1 MAITSSWEE
10 AEALIAKKFTA
21 LPKNRSMAAWWSPR
35 VGEEVI
41 EHPICLIPYKKLI
54 NTDEAGN
61 EYVRCF

>member
-1 MAITSSWEE
+1 MSSWKEE
-10 AEALIAKKFTA
+10 AEALVAKKFPA
-21 LPKNRSMAAWWSPR
+21 LPKNGSKAAWWSPR

>member
-1 MAITSSWEE
+1 M
-10 AEALIAKKFTA
+10 FTA
-21 LPKNRSMAAWWSPR
+21 LPKNRSKAAWWSPR